1 MLRRV
6 HYSAMGNRRD
16 RPLAPDLARLRGV
29 VADEVLDAMRAAA
42 ARLATLGV
50 RHWVVGGLAVGAHGY
65 PRGTKDVDFLVG
77 DEAFER
83 HDGGLVTMK
92 PGLPIQ
98 AGGVLVDHLSAK
110 DGEEFLTADLPA
122 AGVALEVAP
131 LPVLLYL
138 KLRSARLKDRADV
151 VELIKAGAELG
162 KTRHWLGEHAPELV
176 AELERAAEIAA
187 REEE

>member
-6 HYSAMGNRRD
+6 HYSAMGHRRD
-16 RPLAPDLARLRGV
+16 RSFAPDLARLQGV
-29 VADEVLDAMRAAA
+29 VAEEVLDAMRAAA
-42 ARLATLGV
+42 ARLSDLGV

-83 HDGGLVTMK
+83 HAGGLVTMK

-98 AGGVLVDHLSAK
+98 AGGVLVDHLSANE
-110 DGEEFLTADLPA
+110 GEDFLTADLPA
-122 AGVALEVAP
+122 PGVALEVAP

-151 VELIKAGAELG
+151 VELIKAGVELEE
-162 KTRHWLGEHAPELV
+162 TRTWIGEHAPELV
-176 AELERAAEIAA
+176 EALERAVETAAAE
-187 REEE
+187 E